1 VRPSR
6 RALVLGGAAG
16 LCGCANLGPP
26 PLPRP
31 SREADLGILQSL
43 LGLEWQIVAVYCTF
57 EEGLQGDAAQRAATF
72 RAEHERH
79 AEIIAASIE
88 RLGGEREETSR
99 GPLPRAADRVAALR
113 ILAAEERWLASAYL
127 GAVPAFADRDL
138 ARAAGSLLAVE
149 TMHWSAW
156 RAALGE
162 PPTDGPVFP
171 SG

>member
-1 VRPSR
+1 MRPSR
-6 RALVLGGAAG
+6 RTLVLGGAAG

-26 PLPRP
+26 PLPGP

-43 LGLEWQIVAVYCTF
+43 LALERQIVAIYGAF
-57 EEGLQGDAAQRAATF
+57 EETMRGDTAQRAATF

-79 AEIIAASIE
+79 AEIIVASIE
-88 RLGGEREETSR
+88 RLGGTREEAPR
-99 GPLPRAADRVAALR
+99 GPVPRAADPAAALR
-113 ILAAEERWLASAYL
+113 ILASEEKRLASAYL
-127 GAVPAFADRDL
+127 GAVPTVADRDL

>member
-6 RALVLGGAAG
+6 RTLVLGGAAG

-26 PLPRP
+26 PLPGP
-31 SREADLGILQSL
+31 SREADLGILRSL
-43 LGLEWQIVAVYCTF
+43 LALERQIVAIYRAF
-57 EEGLQGDAAQRAATF
+57 EETMQGDTAQRATTF

-79 AEIIAASIE
+79 AEIIVASIE
-88 RLGGEREETSR
+88 RLGGTREEAPR
-99 GPLPRAADRVAALR
+99 APLPRAADPAAALR
-113 ILAAEERWLASAYL
+113 ILAAEERRLASAYL

-138 ARAAGSLLAVE
+138 SRAAGSLLAVE